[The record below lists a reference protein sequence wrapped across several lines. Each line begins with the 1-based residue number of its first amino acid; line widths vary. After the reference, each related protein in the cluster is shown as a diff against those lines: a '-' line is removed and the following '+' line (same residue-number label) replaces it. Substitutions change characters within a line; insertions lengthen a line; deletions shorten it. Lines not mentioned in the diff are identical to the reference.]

1 MSTLKQQRLTELKRL
16 EALELKARA
25 ASSART
31 KQAIGDS
38 EYRRKARAQ
47 QLPPEGD
54 WRIWLI
60 MAGRGFGKTWTGS
73 RWLLEQALI
82 NDGTEWFIAAPTFGA
97 LKRVCFE
104 GPSGILQALD
114 PGMRQG
120 YNRSDLILTLTNG
133 SKIIGLS
140 AEKPDG
146 ALGLNLSGGWAD
158 ELAAWPYDEMWT
170 RGISPAL
177 RIGDPK
183 VVITT
188 TPRPVPLIKEFTAR
202 DDGSVVITR
211 GSTFDNAGNL
221 SPAALQELRQRYEG
235 TRLGRQE
242 LYGELLL
249 DTPGALW
256 RATDIESTR
265 ISSDKLP
272 EMVRIVVAIDPAVT
286 SGETSDETGIVI
298 VGKGID
304 GRGYVLGDRS
314 CRDTPSGWAHR
325 AVQAFEDFNAD
336 RIVAEKNQGGD
347 MVEMT
352 IRSVMPSAPYKG
364 VSART
369 GKRLRAEPQAALYE
383 QGRVSHV
390 GMFEQLEDQM
400 TTWLP
405 DSGTSPD
412 RLDALVHGLAEL
424 GLAAGSSADRFFQQ
438 LAPPCDTCGLP
449 VAQGSTNCPHCGAR
463 NETPDLTQIYPR

>member
-1 MSTLKQQRLTELKRL
+1 MTTILQQRLAELKRL
-16 EALELKARA
+16 EALELKSRA
-25 ASSART
+25 VKASDAKT
-31 KQAIGDS
+31 KIHQS
-38 EYRRKARAQ
+38 EYRLKARAQ

-60 MAGRGFGKTWTGS
+60 MAGRGFGKSWTGS
-73 RWLLEQALI
+73 RWLIEQALL
-82 NDGTEWFIAAPTFGA
+82 NDQTEWFVAAPTFGA

-104 GPSGILQALD
+104 GPSGILRAID
-114 PGMRQG
+114 PSLKLA

-188 TPRPVPLIKEFTAR
+188 TPRPVPLIKEFVSR
-202 DDGSVVITR
+202 DDGSVIVTR
-211 GSTFDNAGNL
+211 GSTYDNAANL
-221 SPAALQELRQRYEG
+221 SPAAIAELRQRYEG

-242 LYGELLL
+242 LLGELLL
-249 DTPGALW
+249 DTPGSLW
-256 RATDIESTR
+256 TLGMIDATRLTTA
-265 ISSDKLP
+265 P
-272 EMVRIVVAIDPAVT
+272 EMTRIVVAIDPAVT
-286 SGETSDETGIVI
+286 SGENSDETGIVV
-298 VGKGID
+298 VGKGVD
-304 GRGYVLGDRS
+304 GRGYVLADRS

-325 AVQAFEDFNAD
+325 AIQAFTDFNAD

-352 IRSVMPSAPYKG
+352 IRSVMPTAPYKG
-364 VSART
+364 ITAKV
-369 GKRLRAEPQAALYE
+369 GKRLRAEPVAALYE
-383 QGRVSHV
+383 QGRISHV
-390 GMFEQLEDQM
+390 GGFEKLEDQM

-412 RLDALVHGLAEL
+412 RLDALVHGLTEL
-424 GLAAGSSADRFFQQ
+424 GLAGGTSADRFFLE
-438 LAPPCDTCGLP
+438 LAPPCPQCGMPVAREASNCPSCGLL
-449 VAQGSTNCPHCGAR
+449 N
-463 NETPDLTQIYPR
+463 NDYDLKQVYPR

>member
-1 MSTLKQQRLTELKRL
+1 MSTLKKQRLADLKRL
-16 EALELKARA
+16 EALELAARETNSAKA
-25 ASSART
+25 
-31 KQAIGDS
+31 KIAINQS
-38 EYRRKARAQ
+38 EYRRKARPQ

-73 RWLLEQALI
+73 RWLLEQALL
-82 NDGTEWFIAAPTFGA
+82 NDGTEWFVAAPTFGA

-114 PGMRQG
+114 PKMRQG

-202 DDGSVVITR
+202 EDGSVVVTR
-211 GSTFDNAGNL
+211 GSTFDNANNL
-221 SPAALQELRQRYEG
+221 SPAALAELRQRYEG

-242 LYGELLL
+242 LFGELLL

-256 RATDIESTR
+256 TATDIENGR
-265 ISSDKLP
+265 INQSNLP
-272 EMVRIVVAIDPAVT
+272 ELVRIVVAIDPAVT
-286 SGETSDETGIVI
+286 SGEQSDETGIIV
-298 VGKGID
+298 VGKGAD
-304 GRGYVLGDRS
+304 GRGYVLADRS

-347 MVEMT
+347 MV
-352 IRSVMPSAPYKG
+352 
-364 VSART
+364 
-369 GKRLRAEPQAALYE
+369 
-383 QGRVSHV
+383 
-390 GMFEQLEDQM
+390 
-400 TTWLP
+400 
-405 DSGTSPD
+405 
-412 RLDALVHGLAEL
+412 
-424 GLAAGSSADRFFQQ
+424 
-438 LAPPCDTCGLP
+438 
-449 VAQGSTNCPHCGAR
+449 
-463 NETPDLTQIYPR
+463 

>member
-1 MSTLKQQRLTELKRL
+1 MTTLQQTRLAELRRL

-25 ASSART
+25 IKTAEA
-31 KQAIGDS
+31 KNKIAHS
-38 EYRRKARAQ
+38 EYRLKARAQ
-47 QLPPEGD
+47 QLPPPGD

-60 MAGRGFGKTWTGS
+60 MAGRGFGKSWTGA
-73 RWLLEQALI
+73 RWLTEQALI
-82 NDGTEWFIAAPTFGA
+82 NDGTDWFVAAPTFGA

-104 GPSGILQALD
+104 GPSGILKAID
-114 PGMRQG
+114 PSLRSG
-120 YNRSDLILTLTNG
+120 YNRSDLVLTLTNG

-177 RIGDPK
+177 RIGDPR

-202 DDGSVVITR
+202 TDGSVVVTR
-211 GSTFDNAGNL
+211 GSTFDNAENL
-221 SPAALQELRQRYEG
+221 SPAALAELRQRYEG

-256 RATDIESTR
+256 SLRDIDATR
-265 ISSDKLP
+265 IKEADLP
-272 EMVRIVVAIDPAVT
+272 ELVRIVVAIDPAVT
-286 SGETSDETGIVI
+286 SGENSDETGIV
-298 VGKGID
+298 VVAKGAD
-304 GRGYVLGDRS
+304 GRGYVLADRS

-325 AVQAFEDFNAD
+325 AIQAFNDYSAD

-347 MVEMT
+347 MVEQT
-352 IRSVMPSAPYKG
+352 VRSVMPSAPYKG
-364 VSART
+364 IVAKV
-369 GKRLRAEPQAALYE
+369 GKRLRAEPIAALYE

-390 GMFEQLEDQM
+390 GAFDLLEDQM
-400 TTWLP
+400 TSWLP
-405 DSGTSPD
+405 DSGYSPD
-412 RLDALVHGLAEL
+412 RLDALVHGLTEL
-424 GLAAGSSADRFFQQ
+424 GLASGSSADRFFAQ
-438 LAPPCDTCGLP
+438 LAPPCVKCGLP
-449 VAQGSTNCPHCGAR
+449 VSATATSCPHCGQV
-463 NETPDLTQIYPR
+463 NNDYDLTMVYPR

>member
-1 MSTLKQQRLTELKRL
+1 MTAIQRQRLTDLKRL
-16 EALELKARA
+16 EALELRSREVKAQ
-25 ASSART
+25 
-31 KQAIGDS
+31 QAKNLIAKS
-38 EYRRKARAQ
+38 EYRMKARPQ
-47 QLPPEGD
+47 QLPPDGD

-60 MAGRGFGKTWTGS
+60 MAGRGFGKSWTGA
-73 RWLLEQALI
+73 RWLLEQALL
-82 NDGTEWFIAAPTFGA
+82 NDNTDWFVAAPTFGA

-104 GPSGILQALD
+104 GPSGILRAID
-114 PGMRQG
+114 PQLRQS
-120 YNRSDLILTLTNG
+120 YNRSDLVVTLTNG

-158 ELAAWPYDEMWT
+158 EMAAWPYDEMWT

-188 TPRPVPLIKEFTAR
+188 TPRPVALIKEFVAR

-211 GSTFDNAGNL
+211 GSTYDNAANL
-221 SPAALQELRQRYEG
+221 SAAAIAELRQRYEG

-242 LYGELLL
+242 LLGELLL

-256 RATDIESTR
+256 SLTDIDRTR
-265 ISSDKLP
+265 LTSAP
-272 EMVRIVVAIDPAVT
+272 ELVRVVVAVDPAVT
-286 SGETSDETGIVI
+286 SGENSDETGIV
-298 VGKGID
+298 VVAKTAD
-304 GRGYVLGDRS
+304 GRGVVLADRS

-325 AVQAFEDFNAD
+325 VVQAFEDFNAD
-336 RIVAEKNQGGD
+336 RVVAEKNQGGD

-352 IRSVMPSAPYKG
+352 LRSVMPSIPYKG
-364 VSART
+364 ITAKQ
-369 GKRLRAEPQAALYE
+369 GKRLRAEPVAALYE
-383 QGRVSHV
+383 QGRISHV
-390 GMFEQLEDQM
+390 GSFDILEDQM

-405 DSGTSPD
+405 DSGYSPD
-412 RLDALVHGLAEL
+412 RLDALVHGLTEL

-438 LAPPCDTCGLP
+438 LAPPCVNCGLP
-449 VAQGSTNCPHCGAR
+449 VSSDATNCPHCGTHT
-463 NETPDLTQIYPR
+463 NDYDLTQVYPR